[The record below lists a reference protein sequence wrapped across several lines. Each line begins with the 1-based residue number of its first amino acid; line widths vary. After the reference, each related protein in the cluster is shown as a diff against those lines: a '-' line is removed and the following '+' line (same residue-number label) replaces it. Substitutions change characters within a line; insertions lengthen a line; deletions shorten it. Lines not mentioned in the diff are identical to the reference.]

1 MSQSTLQQTIDL
13 LVPFL
18 WPKNKK
24 GMKARVVVAVICLL
38 LAKAANIGTPPI
50 LGYAVDSLT
59 ELSEG
64 INVYMLIPLA
74 LIISYGI
81 ARIAALGFGELRN
94 AIFSKVA
101 QNAIT
106 QLTLNTFKHLH
117 SLSLQFHL
125 GRQTGALSK
134 FIDRGTKG
142 VNFLLTYVLF
152 NVIPTII
159 EIFLVAGILA
169 FVYGWKYALITLI
182 TISLYIVVTF
192 TVTQWRLQ
200 FRRRMNAADNAVS
213 TKLIDSLLNFETV
226 KYFNNEKHEYERL
239 NESLKEYEKESVN
252 NQYSLS
258 YLNIAQT
265 VVIMVGI
272 TIMLVMSAY
281 DIRAGH
287 LSIGGF
293 VVINAYMLQLY
304 QPLNFFG
311 TVYREIRQ
319 SLTDMENLFTLWE
332 EKPNLTDSD
341 QSVSQ
346 TTQASIRFENVS
358 FDYDERRTIIEN
370 ISFEVPNG
378 KKVALVGPTGAGKST
393 ISRLLFRFYDPKQG
407 AIFINNENIK
417 DISQSSLRKMIGVVP
432 QDTVL
437 FNDTIYYNISYGNP
451 KASEEQIYEAA
462 RSADIHNFVMGLPDG
477 YQTLVG
483 ERGLKL
489 SGGEK
494 QRVAIARAILKNP
507 SIFFFDE
514 ATSALDSTTEKE
526 IQKNLQTIS
535 QNRTTLVIAHRLSTA
550 ADADEILVLEQG
562 QITERG
568 THDQLLSLQGKY
580 AEMWDKQKDTQV
592 IQDLETTSVLS

>member
-1 MSQSTLQQTIDL
+1 MSESTLQRTISL
-13 LVPFL
+13 LAPFL
-18 WPKNKK
+18 WPKNKISIK
-24 GMKARVVVAVICLL
+24 IRVFLAILCLL
-38 LAKAANIGTPPI
+38 LAKAANLGTPPI

-59 ELSEG
+59 ELSQG

-81 ARIAALGFGELRN
+81 ARVAALAFGELRN

-142 VNFLLTYVLF
+142 VNFLLNYVLF

-169 FVYGWKYALITLI
+169 FIYGLKYAFVTLI
-182 TISLYIVVTF
+182 TIALYVIVTF
-192 TVTQWRLQ
+192 SVTQWRLQ

-226 KYFNNEKHEYERL
+226 KYFNNEEHEYRRL
-239 NESLKEYEKESVN
+239 FESLDQYEKEAIN

-265 VVIMVGI
+265 IVIMTGI
-272 TIMLVMSAY
+272 IIMLSMSAF
-281 DIRAGH
+281 DIRAGN
-287 LSIGGF
+287 LTIGGF

-332 EKPNLTDSD
+332 EKPNLSD
-341 QSVSQ
+341 IDKNLSK
-346 TTQASIRFENVS
+346 TEEASIQFENVS
-358 FDYDERRTIIEN
+358 FDYDERRSIIKN
-370 ISFEVPNG
+370 ITFNVPNG

-393 ISRLLFRFYDPKQG
+393 ISRLLFRFYDPREG
-407 AIFINNENIK
+407 AVYINNQNIK
-417 DISQSSLRKMIGVVP
+417 EISQQSLRKLIGVVP

-437 FNDTIYYNISYGNP
+437 FNDTIYYNISYGDP
-451 KASEEQIYEAA
+451 SASEQEIHDAA
-462 RSADIHNFVMGLPDG
+462 KSADIHNFIINLPDG
-477 YQTLVG
+477 YQTVVG

-526 IQKNLQTIS
+526 IQKNLQVIS
-535 QNRTTLVIAHRLSTA
+535 KNKTTLVIAHRLSTA
-550 ADADEILVLEQG
+550 ADADDILVLNNGE
-562 QITERG
+562 ITERG
-568 THDQLLSLQGKY
+568 THEELLLKQGKY
-580 AEMWDKQKDTQV
+580 AEMWNKQKS
-592 IQDLETTSVLS
+592 SVDDVNV

>member
-1 MSQSTLQQTIDL
+1 MNQSTLQRTINL
-13 LVPFL
+13 LAPFL
-18 WPKNKK
+18 WPKDKNS
-24 GMKARVVVAVICLL
+24 MKLRVIAAVTCLF
-38 LAKAANIGTPPI
+38 LAKAANVGTPPI

-59 ELSEG
+59 ELSQG
-64 INVYMLIPLA
+64 LNVYMLIPLA

-81 ARIAALGFGELRN
+81 ARITALAFGELRN

-142 VNFLLTYVLF
+142 VNFLLNYVLF

-169 FVYGWKYALITLI
+169 FIYGLKYAFVTLI
-182 TISLYIVVTF
+182 TIALYVIVTF
-192 TVTQWRLQ
+192 SVTQWRLQ

-226 KYFNNEKHEYERL
+226 KYFNNEEHEYRRL
-239 NESLKEYEKESVN
+239 FESLDQYEKEAIN

-265 VVIMVGI
+265 IVIMTGI
-272 TIMLVMSAY
+272 IIMLSMSAF
-281 DIRAGH
+281 DIRAGN
-287 LSIGGF
+287 LTIGGF

-332 EKPNLTDSD
+332 EKPNLSD
-341 QSVSQ
+341 IDKNLSK
-346 TTQASIRFENVS
+346 TEEASIQFENVS
-358 FDYDERRTIIEN
+358 FDYDERRSIIKN
-370 ISFEVPNG
+370 ITFNVPNG

-393 ISRLLFRFYDPKQG
+393 ISRLLFRFYDPREG
-407 AIFINNENIK
+407 AVYINNQNIK
-417 DISQSSLRKMIGVVP
+417 EISQQSLRKLIGVVP

-437 FNDTIYYNISYGNP
+437 FNDTIYYNISYGDP
-451 KASEEQIYEAA
+451 SASEQEIHDAA
-462 RSADIHNFVMGLPDG
+462 KSADIHNFIINLPDG
-477 YQTLVG
+477 YQTVVG

-526 IQKNLQTIS
+526 IQKNLQVIS
-535 QNRTTLVIAHRLSTA
+535 KNKTTLVIAHRLSTA
-550 ADADEILVLEQG
+550 ADADDILVLNNGE
-562 QITERG
+562 ITERG
-568 THDQLLSLQGKY
+568 THEELLLKQGKY
-580 AEMWDKQKDTQV
+580 AEMWNKQKS
-592 IQDLETTSVLS
+592 SVDAVNV

>member
-1 MSQSTLQQTIDL
+1 MSQSTLQQTINL

-24 GMKARVVVAVICLL
+24 SMKARVVIAVICLL

-346 TTQASIRFENVS
+346 TKQASIRFENVS

-407 AIFINNENIK
+407 AIYINNENIK

-526 IQKNLQTIS
+526 IQKNLQAIS

-562 QITERG
+562 KITERG
-568 THDQLLSLQGKY
+568 THDQLLTLQGKY
-580 AEMWDKQKDTQV
+580 AEMWNKQKTATDSIHV
-592 IQDLETTSVLS
+592 

>member
-1 MSQSTLQQTIDL
+1 MSQTTLQRTISL
-13 LVPFL
+13 LIPFL

-24 GMKARVVVAVICLL
+24 SIKIRVSLAVLCLL
-38 LAKAANIGTPPI
+38 FAKVANVGTPPI

-59 ELSEG
+59 ELSQG
-64 INVYMLIPLA
+64 INIYMLIPLA
-74 LIISYGI
+74 LIISYGM
-81 ARIAALGFGELRN
+81 ARVAALAFGELRN

-142 VNFLLTYVLF
+142 VNFLLNYVLF

-169 FVYGWKYALITLI
+169 FIYGPKYAFVTLI
-182 TISLYIVVTF
+182 TIILYVIVTF

-226 KYFNNEKHEYERL
+226 KYFNNEEHEYRRL
-239 NESLKEYEKESVN
+239 FESLDQYEIESIKH
-252 NQYSLS
+252 QYSLS
-258 YLNIAQT
+258 YLNIFQT
-265 VVIMVGI
+265 VVIMTGI
-272 TIMLVMSAY
+272 TIMLSMAAF
-281 DIRAGH
+281 DIRAGNIT
-287 LSIGGF
+287 IGGF

-332 EKPNLTDSD
+332 EKPNLSD
-341 QSVSQ
+341 GAEKLLEIKE
-346 TTQASIRFENVS
+346 ASIRFENVS
-358 FDYDERRTIIEN
+358 FDYDARRTIIKN

-407 AIFINNENIK
+407 DVYINNQNIK
-417 DISQSSLRKMIGVVP
+417 DISQQSLRKHIGVVP

-437 FNDTIYYNISYGNP
+437 FNDTMYYNMSYGKPN
-451 KASEEQIYEAA
+451 ANEQEIFNAA
-462 RSADIHNFVMGLPDG
+462 KSSDIHDFIINLPDG
-477 YQTLVG
+477 YQTIVG

-526 IQKNLQTIS
+526 IQKNLQLIS
-535 QNRTTLVIAHRLSTA
+535 KNRTTLVIAHRLSTA
-550 ADADEILVLEQG
+550 SDADEILVLEEG

-568 THDQLLSLQGKY
+568 THEELLMKQGKY
-580 AEMWDKQKDTQV
+580 SEMWNKQKDTQ
-592 IQDLETTSVLS
+592 LA

>member
-1 MSQSTLQQTIDL
+1 MSQSTLQQTINL

-24 GMKARVVVAVICLL
+24 SMKVRVVIAVICLL

-226 KYFNNEKHEYERL
+226 KYFNNEKHEYEIL

-272 TIMLVMSAY
+272 TVMLVMSAY

-346 TTQASIRFENVS
+346 TKQASIRFENVS

-407 AIFINNENIK
+407 AIFINNENIT

-451 KASEEQIYEAA
+451 EASEEQIYEAA

-526 IQKNLQTIS
+526 IQKNLQAIS

-562 QITERG
+562 KITERG
-568 THDQLLSLQGKY
+568 THDQLLTLQGKY
-580 AEMWDKQKDTQV
+580 AEMWNKQKTATDSIHV
-592 IQDLETTSVLS
+592 

>member
-1 MSQSTLQQTIDL
+1 MKQSTLQQTINL

-24 GMKARVVVAVICLL
+24 SMKARVVIAVICLL

-332 EKPNLTDSD
+332 EKPNLIDSD

-346 TTQASIRFENVS
+346 TKQASIRFENVS

-526 IQKNLQTIS
+526 IQKNLQAIS

-562 QITERG
+562 KITERG
-568 THDQLLSLQGKY
+568 THDQLLTLQGKY
-580 AEMWDKQKDTQV
+580 AEMWNKQKTATDSIHV
-592 IQDLETTSVLS
+592 

>member
-1 MSQSTLQQTIDL
+1 MSQTTLQRTISL
-13 LVPFL
+13 LIPFL

-24 GMKARVVVAVICLL
+24 SIKIRVSLAVLCLL
-38 LAKAANIGTPPI
+38 FAKVANVGTPPI

-59 ELSEG
+59 ELSQG
-64 INVYMLIPLA
+64 INIYMLIPLA
-74 LIISYGI
+74 LIISYGM
-81 ARIAALGFGELRN
+81 ARVAALAFGELRN

-142 VNFLLTYVLF
+142 VNFLLNYVLF

-169 FVYGWKYALITLI
+169 FIYGLKYAFVTLI
-182 TISLYIVVTF
+182 TIILYVIVTF

-226 KYFNNEKHEYERL
+226 KYFNNEEHEYRRL
-239 NESLKEYEKESVN
+239 FESLDQYEIESIK

-258 YLNIAQT
+258 YLNIFQT
-265 VVIMVGI
+265 VVIMTGI
-272 TIMLVMSAY
+272 TIMLSMSAF
-281 DIRAGH
+281 DIRAGNIT
-287 LSIGGF
+287 IGGF

-332 EKPNLTDSD
+332 EKPNLSD
-341 QSVSQ
+341 GAEKLLEIKE
-346 TTQASIRFENVS
+346 ASIRFENVS
-358 FDYDERRTIIEN
+358 FDYDARRTIIKD
-370 ISFEVPNG
+370 ISFDVPNG

-407 AIFINNENIK
+407 DVYINNQNIK
-417 DISQSSLRKMIGVVP
+417 DISQQSLRKHIGVVP

-451 KASEEQIYEAA
+451 NANEEEIYNAA
-462 RSADIHNFVMGLPDG
+462 KSADIHNFIINLPDG
-477 YQTLVG
+477 YQTIVG

-526 IQKNLQTIS
+526 IQKNLQAIS
-535 QNRTTLVIAHRLSTA
+535 KNRTTLVIAHRLSTA
-550 ADADEILVLEQG
+550 SDADEILVLEEG

-568 THDQLLSLQGKY
+568 THEELLMKQGKY
-580 AEMWDKQKDTQV
+580 SEMWNKQKDTQ
-592 IQDLETTSVLS
+592 LA

>member
-1 MSQSTLQQTIDL
+1 MKQSTLQQTINL

-24 GMKARVVVAVICLL
+24 SMKARVVIAVICLL

-332 EKPNLTDSD
+332 EKPNLIDSD

-526 IQKNLQTIS
+526 IQKNLQAIS

-562 QITERG
+562 KITERG
-568 THDQLLSLQGKY
+568 THDQLLTLQGKY
-580 AEMWDKQKDTQV
+580 AEMWNKQKTATDSIHV
-592 IQDLETTSVLS
+592 

>member
-1 MSQSTLQQTIDL
+1 MSQTTLQRTISL
-13 LVPFL
+13 LIPFL

-24 GMKARVVVAVICLL
+24 SIKIRVSLAVLCLL
-38 LAKAANIGTPPI
+38 FAKVANVGTPPI

-59 ELSEG
+59 ELSQG
-64 INVYMLIPLA
+64 INIYMLIPLA
-74 LIISYGI
+74 LIISYGM
-81 ARIAALGFGELRN
+81 ARVAALAFGELRN

-142 VNFLLTYVLF
+142 VNFLLNYVLF

-169 FVYGWKYALITLI
+169 FIYGLKYAFVTLI
-182 TISLYIVVTF
+182 TIILYVIVTF

-226 KYFNNEKHEYERL
+226 KYFNNEEHEYRRL
-239 NESLKEYEKESVN
+239 FESLDQYEIESIK

-258 YLNIAQT
+258 YLNIFQT
-265 VVIMVGI
+265 VVIMTGI
-272 TIMLVMSAY
+272 TIMLSMSAF
-281 DIRAGH
+281 DIRAGNIT
-287 LSIGGF
+287 IGGF

-332 EKPNLTDSD
+332 EKPNLRDGAEKLLEIEE
-341 QSVSQ
+341 
-346 TTQASIRFENVS
+346 ASIRFENVS
-358 FDYDERRTIIEN
+358 FDYDARRTIIKD

-407 AIFINNENIK
+407 DVYINNQNIK
-417 DISQSSLRKMIGVVP
+417 DISQQSLRKHIGVVP

-451 KASEEQIYEAA
+451 NANEEEIYNAA
-462 RSADIHNFVMGLPDG
+462 KSADIHNFIINLPDG
-477 YQTLVG
+477 YQTIVG

-526 IQKNLQTIS
+526 IQKNLQAIS
-535 QNRTTLVIAHRLSTA
+535 KNRTTLVIAHRLSTA

-562 QITERG
+562 EITERG
-568 THDQLLSLQGKY
+568 NHDELLSKKGKY
-580 AEMWDKQKDTQV
+580 AEMWNKQKSSIDV
-592 IQDLETTSVLS
+592 IHA

>member
-1 MSQSTLQQTIDL
+1 MSQTTLQRTISL
-13 LVPFL
+13 LIPFL

-24 GMKARVVVAVICLL
+24 SIKIRVSLAILCLL
-38 LAKAANIGTPPI
+38 FAKVANVGTPPI

-59 ELSEG
+59 ELSQG
-64 INVYMLIPLA
+64 INIYMLIPLA
-74 LIISYGI
+74 LIISYGV
-81 ARIAALGFGELRN
+81 ARVAALAFGELRN

-142 VNFLLTYVLF
+142 VNFLLNYVLF

-169 FVYGWKYALITLI
+169 FIYGPKYAFVTLI
-182 TISLYIVVTF
+182 TIILYVIVTF

-226 KYFNNEKHEYERL
+226 KYFNNEEHEYRRL
-239 NESLKEYEKESVN
+239 FESLDQYEIESIK

-258 YLNIAQT
+258 YLNIFQT
-265 VVIMVGI
+265 VVIMTGI
-272 TIMLVMSAY
+272 TIMLSMSAF
-281 DIRAGH
+281 DIRAGNIT
-287 LSIGGF
+287 IGGF

-332 EKPNLTDSD
+332 EKPNLSD
-341 QSVSQ
+341 GAEKLLEIKE
-346 TTQASIRFENVS
+346 ASIRFENVS
-358 FDYDERRTIIEN
+358 FDYDARRTIIKD

-407 AIFINNENIK
+407 DVYINNQNIK
-417 DISQSSLRKMIGVVP
+417 DISQQSLRKHIGVVP

-451 KASEEQIYEAA
+451 NANEEEIYNAA
-462 RSADIHNFVMGLPDG
+462 KSADIHNFIINLPDG
-477 YQTLVG
+477 YQTIVG

-526 IQKNLQTIS
+526 IQKNLQAIS
-535 QNRTTLVIAHRLSTA
+535 KNRTTLVIAHRLSTA
-550 ADADEILVLEQG
+550 SDADEILVLEEG

-568 THDQLLSLQGKY
+568 THEELLMKQGKY
-580 AEMWDKQKDTQV
+580 SEMWNKQKDTQ
-592 IQDLETTSVLS
+592 LA